1 MTENERT
8 EEIREKA
15 GAVEQAVEAREA
27 EAALKSKPRSRSGKG
42 LMERRE
48 SFAQSSVPNAHRGYS
63 SKTPR
68 VMMGIIL
75 VMFVVSFILAAI
87 TG

>member
-1 MTENERT
+1 MTEENRI

-15 GAVEQAVEAREA
+15 
-27 EAALKSKPRSRSGKG
+27 EAAEEEVRAKEKAAGAKALSSPRKG

-63 SKTPR
+63 GKPPR
-68 VMMGIIL
+68 IMLGIIAVL
-75 VMFVVSFILAAI
+75 FLMSFILAAI